1 MAIVFSKDGY
11 GVDLLRF
18 YEYSELNRRK
28 KSRLAAA
35 KCAALLDW
43 FKLVELVGLVRIV
56 KQYN

>member
-43 FKLVELVGLVRIV
+43 FKLVGLVRVV